1 MQRWNRNLIYG
12 VVLSLSLSSCGL
24 LEWIESRNRST
35 NDSVATSPT
44 PAAPAPAQPTSA
56 PESAESLSPFTAL
69 TAPQRLQPIVDS
81 PVRESYACLTAN
93 YFADL
98 VWQDNQLAMSFGR
111 KSAEPVFQDR
121 TLTVKGN
128 TDGSFTYE
136 VAQGAL
142 YYTRVYPDRTCLIQV
157 VDPASSTA
165 TIEENGSLGEL
176 VIPR

>member
-1 MQRWNRNLIYG
+1 MQHWNRNLIYG
-12 VVLSLSLSSCGL
+12 IALSLSLSSCGL
-24 LEWIESRNRST
+24 LEWMKSQNRST

-44 PAAPAPAQPTSA
+44 SAPAQPTTA

-69 TAPQRLQPIVDS
+69 TAPQRLQPVVNS

-98 VWQDNQLAMSFGR
+98 VWQDNQLVMNFGR
-111 KSAEPVFQDR
+111 KSAEPVFQNSV
-121 TLTVKGN
+121 LTVKGN
-128 TDGSFTYE
+128 ADGSFTYE

-142 YYTRVYPDRTCLIQV
+142 YYARVYPDRTCLVQV
-157 VDPASSTA
+157 VDPATGTA

-176 VIPR
+176 VISR